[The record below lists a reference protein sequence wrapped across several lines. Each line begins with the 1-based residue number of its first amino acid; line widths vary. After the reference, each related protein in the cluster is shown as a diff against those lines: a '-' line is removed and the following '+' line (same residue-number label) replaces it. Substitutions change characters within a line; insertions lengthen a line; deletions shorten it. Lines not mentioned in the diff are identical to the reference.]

1 MAGVLEGALV
11 LGVCKLAC
19 SLFFLSAIPGIISFC
34 FCCLLMFTDILVTG
48 FLLFLWTADPWP
60 PQLAPHSDLI
70 ALRFLLFLGH
80 TYAAALL
87 LATPLVAAEIA
98 LRKVWACDGDGAACQ
113 SMDDVGCEVLES
125 SVASEKGDARP
136 LGAADADRGQV
147 KWKQLSHAIGYLCCL
162 AVWMVSGLCVG
173 WSERSL
179 EELWVAEC
187 LHSRGSFSAC
197 LPRMFPF
204 PVEPFWG
211 EAVLSLLL
219 LLSLAVE
226 LAAWVRRDKHNT
238 DVGDNNNNINSN
250 NNKSSRWQH
259 LVPAPVRPLSP
270 TTEPWLVVEPELGSV
285 DPEETS
291 SSCMAPTAS
300 GWPSEPPVAHCSHP
314 ALPEPESAPRDPR
327 RGPDRETEGGLG
339 PQCGHRRPGP
349 QHVVPSLGL
358 IITTGLVG
366 VLSLCTLP
374 LVLSVNVLLV
384 QTMHAVAEGCLET
397 CLAQWRSG
405 EGRSTVLRT
414 L

>member
-1 MAGVLEGALV
+1 MEGVLEGVVV

-80 TYAAALL
+80 TYATALV

-98 LRKVWACDGDGAACQ
+98 LRKVWACDGEGAARQ

-125 SVASEKGDARP
+125 SVALEKGDARP
-136 LGAADADRGQV
+136 LGAADADRGQG

-162 AVWMVSGLCVG
+162 AVWMVSGLCAG
-173 WSERSL
+173 WSGRSL

-187 LHSRGSFSAC
+187 LHSRASFSAC

-204 PVEPFWG
+204 PVEPFWWA
-211 EAVLSLLL
+211 AVLSLLL
-219 LLSLAVE
+219 LLSLAME
-226 LAAWVRRDKHNT
+226 LAAGVRRDKHNT

-259 LVPAPVRPLSP
+259 LVPGPVRPLTL

-285 DPEETS
+285 DPEKTS
-291 SSCMAPTAS
+291 SSCMAPTA
-300 GWPSEPPVAHCSHP
+300 GCWPSEPPVAHYSHP

-327 RGPDRETEGGLG
+327 RGLD
-339 PQCGHRRPGP
+339 GHRRPGP